1 MKTILK
7 FGGASIQDADR
18 MRNVLNIIKQYADKK
33 PVVVVSALGK
43 TTNHLEAI
51 LNAWFKQDTSW
62 INLLA
67 SLKAAH
73 LSICKDL
80 SMRSTFAVENI
91 FESLKEYLENTPPAA
106 PAYDQY
112 YDHIVAHGEL
122 ASTKLLVE
130 FFNENGLNCE
140 WVDARWIIHTD
151 DHFRDVNIDWAATEA
166 AAKAKFLGEG
176 IFITQGFIGATANG
190 HTTTL
195 GREGS
200 DYTASILSYCL
211 DAENMLIWKDVAG
224 VMNADPKLV
233 SEASVLAHIS
243 YREAI
248 EMTYFGA
255 KVIHPKTI
263 KPLQNKKIPL
273 LVKCFMDPSLPGTII
288 SEQEPQAS
296 YPPIIVWKENQV
308 LLSIQDKDFSFIAEK
323 HLTSIFNLFNKH
335 RIHIHLMQN
344 SAISFS
350 VCTDANS
357 RITDLIHDLQ
367 LQFNVVRNEGMRLL
381 TIRHYTEESIRKHL
395 AGDEILVEQRSRTT
409 AQLVTRK
416 K

>member
-33 PVVVVSALGK
+33 PIVVVSALGK
-43 TTNHLEAI
+43 TTNALEAI
-51 LNAWFKQDTSW
+51 LNAWFKHDTTW
-62 INLLA
+62 PNLLD

-80 SMRSTFAVENI
+80 ALQTTNAVEYI
-91 FESLKEYLENTPPAA
+91 FDSLQEYLENTLPELH
-106 PAYDQY
+106 AYDQY

-122 ASTKLLVE
+122 ASTKLLVSY
-130 FFNENGLNCE
+130 FNERGLACE
-140 WVDARWIIHTD
+140 WVDARGIIHTD
-151 DHFRDVNIDWAATEA
+151 DHFRDVNIDWEATEL
-166 AAKAKFLGEG
+166 AAKAKFGGDE

-200 DYTASILSYCL
+200 DYSASILSYCV
-211 DAENMLIWKDVAG
+211 DAEHMIIWKDVAG

-233 SEASVLAHIS
+233 SDAIVLPHIS
-243 YREAI
+243 YREAV

-273 LVKCFMDPSLPGTII
+273 LVKCFLNPSLPGTII
-288 SEQEPQAS
+288 SEQEPRES

-323 HLTSIFNLFNKH
+323 HLTSIFNLFNNH

-357 RITDLIHDLQ
+357 RINDLIHDLQ

-381 TIRHYTEESIRKHL
+381 TIRHYTEDSIQKYL

-409 AQLVTRK
+409 VQLVTRK